1 MARPEST
8 PAQRLK
14 AEAAPIYVAGS
25 LPGETWAHFP
35 SGAIVKAVRS
45 RARSYPGLVS
55 EAPPTGAFYGAALQ
69 LPSEITRVID
79 AGCGSG
85 SGTRRLTQRFDS
97 VTAIE
102 RDGPALAFAREHAPL
117 AHFVQADLC
126 RRLDVPAAEAAIL
139 ADVLGH
145 VKDPAAALRNV
156 AARLVADAPV
166 LIAEPCAHAA
176 QHLVAP
182 SRRAFGRR
190 ALRSL
195 LLRSGLE
202 VDAWLLETGSFVS
215 CVARCSADPAIQSL
229 VQAARA
235 GAADVAACRAA
246 YDRAA
251 QSTRDDARLEAALG
265 IAELEL
271 ARGDGD
277 AAVKALFHAR
287 ELDLADPR
295 PLVGLSQIS
304 LVTGSPHDALKLA
317 LDAVRLDPADANATA
332 AVARAAGQLN
342 HPDAF
347 TAWRLAA
354 GLAPDDAAIAI
365 ELARSAAERGD
376 YAFGLS
382 VLTRL
387 RQYADA
393 LSPTLHVTIAWL
405 LIAEGHLADAVI
417 EARTATALDASEPGL
432 APLWQ
437 ALGEAGAPVGRG

>member
-1 MARPEST
+1 MARPESS

-14 AEAAPIYVAGS
+14 AEAMPVYVAGS
-25 LPGETWAHFP
+25 VPGETWAHFP
-35 SGAIVKAVRS
+35 SGAIVKAVRG

-55 EAPPTGAFYGAALQ
+55 ESPPTGAFYGAALQ
-69 LPSEITRVID
+69 LPSEVTRVID

-85 SGTRRLTQRFDS
+85 AGTRRLTQRFDS

-117 AHFVQADLC
+117 GHFVQADLC
-126 RRLDVPAAEAAIL
+126 RRLDVPPAEAAIL

-182 SRRAFGRR
+182 ARRAFGQR

-202 VDAWLLETGSFVS
+202 IDAWLLEAGSFVA
-215 CVARCSADPAIQSL
+215 CVARCTSDPAVQSL
-229 VQAARA
+229 VEAERAGIDDLVAARA
-235 GAADVAACRAA
+235 AFG
-246 YDRAA
+246 RAA
-251 QSTRDDARLEAALG
+251 QSTRDDARLEAAIG

-271 ARGDGD
+271 ACGDGD
-277 AAVKALFHAR
+277 AAVKALFQAR
-287 ELDLADPR
+287 ELDATDPR
-295 PLVGLSQIS
+295 ALVGLSHVS

-332 AVARAAGQLN
+332 AVARAAGQLR

-347 TAWRLAA
+347 TAWRLAV
-354 GLAPDDAAIAI
+354 GLAPDDAGMAT
-365 ELARSAAERGD
+365 ELARCAAERGD
-376 YAFGLS
+376 YAFGLA

-387 RQYADA
+387 RQYADVF
-393 LSPTLHVTIAWL
+393 SPSLHVTIAWL

-417 EARTATALDASEPGL
+417 EARTATALDASDPGL
-432 APLWQ
+432 GALWQ

>member
-1 MARPEST
+1 MARPESS

-14 AEAAPIYVAGS
+14 AEATPIYVAGS
-25 LPGETWAHFP
+25 LPGEVWAHFP
-35 SGAIVKAVRS
+35 SGAIVKAPRG
-45 RARSYPGLVS
+45 RARSYPGLVG

-69 LPSEITRVID
+69 LAREVTRVID

-85 SGTRRLTQRFDS
+85 AGTRRLTQRFDC

-102 RDGPALAFAREHAPL
+102 CDGPALAFAREHAPL
-117 AHFVQADLC
+117 GHFVQADLC

-145 VKDPAAALRNV
+145 VKDPSACLRNV

-182 SRRAFGRR
+182 ARRAFGRR

-202 VDAWLLETGSFVS
+202 IDAWLLEAGSFIA

-229 VQAARA
+229 VEAERA
-235 GAADVAACRAA
+235 SITDRTASRAA

-251 QSTRDDARLEAALG
+251 RSGRADARLEATVA

-271 ARGDGD
+271 ERGDGD
-277 AAVKALFHAR
+277 AAVAALFQAG
-287 ELDLADPR
+287 ELDPKDPR
-295 PLVGLSQIS
+295 PLVGLSRIS
-304 LVTGSPHDALKLA
+304 LITGSAHDALKLA
-317 LDAVRLDPADANATA
+317 LDAVRLDPSDASATA
-332 AVARAAGQLN
+332 AVARAAGHLQ

-354 GLAPDDAAIAI
+354 GLAPDDAAIAT
-365 ELARSAAERGD
+365 ELARCAAERGD
-376 YAFGLS
+376 YAFGLAA
-382 VLTRL
+382 LTRL
-387 RQYADA
+387 RQYAEA
-393 LSPTLHVTIAWL
+393 FSPSLHVTVAWL

-417 EARTATALDASEPGL
+417 EARTATALDASDPGL
-432 APLWQ
+432 TALWQ
-437 ALGEAGAPVGRG
+437 ALSEAGAPVGRG